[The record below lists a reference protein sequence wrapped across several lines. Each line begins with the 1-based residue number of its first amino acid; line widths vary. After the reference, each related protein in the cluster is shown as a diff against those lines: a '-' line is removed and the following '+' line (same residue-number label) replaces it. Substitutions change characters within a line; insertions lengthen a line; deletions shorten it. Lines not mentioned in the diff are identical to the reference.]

1 MSGGNSEKKS
11 VGIQQYIFSKQFWL
25 LWFQDYCKRSERLQ
39 TMASNENQKVTSGSP
54 HVKGKLDNSL
64 L

>member
-11 VGIQQYIFSKQFWL
+11 VGIQQYIFFSKQFWL

-39 TMASNENQKVTSGSP
+39 TMASNEKKVTSGSP
-54 HVKGKLDNSL
+54 HLKGKLDNSFL
-64 L
+64 